1 MKENSE
7 GQHDHQHAMNEKSFQ
22 VKSLNERNERTA
34 KENTITNTL

>member
-22 VKSLNERNERTA
+22 VKSRNERTA
-34 KENTITNTL
+34 KDNTTTNTL